1 MCGVAE
7 RLTEK
12 GRIEGR
18 IEGRT
23 EGKIEERRLLVTNM
37 LKNNMSPE
45 EIAKMCE
52 INLEEII
59 KIQKNC

>member
-1 MCGVAE
+1 MCDVAE

-12 GRIEGR
+12 GR
-18 IEGRT
+18 T
-23 EGKIEERRLLVTNM
+23 EGKTEERKLLVTNM

-52 INLEEII
+52 INLEEVIE
-59 KIQKNC
+59 IQKNC